1 MKIKRPVQVQQEAS
15 TPPALPRGLRRYLYV
30 TACIA
35 GAAIMIVEIL
45 GAKML
50 APYFGTSHFVWTAQ
64 IAVTLAALAL
74 GYYAGGRLVDRS
86 ARLGRLYLAILVAA
100 LALVATV
107 AMRQWLAYQLIS
119 LPLPAG
125 SLLSAVCLFFIP
137 LFLLAMTGPFLVRV
151 VARSLAGVGGTV
163 GRVSSISTLGSF
175 IGTAAIGYLLIPLLP
190 NSWTMYGTAAMLAL
204 VSGFYF
210 LIWGKRRGA
219 TVGVALC
226 IVAGAGLGWFGLS
239 VDGPRLPA
247 EEELY
252 RGNSSFGLIQV
263 LQSNKFP
270 YRYYLTDYL
279 IQNVYDTSRGKST
292 VMFTYMLEDLA
303 RAYTP
308 RLDDVLC
315 IGMGVGIVP
324 RDLAAEGARVDV
336 VEINPSVVSVA
347 RNYFGLDTGAFTLTI
362 GDGRWFL
369 NRTRTRYDAV
379 ILDAFVGDGSPSHL
393 MSREAF
399 ESVRGVLKP
408 QGVLVI
414 NTFVDF
420 DSPDDYVGA
429 SLYKPLASVFPS
441 VRVHGVRN
449 SNTLFVASLR
459 SPLTVLHEPDFNAV
473 HPEAVNDVKAAFART
488 WEPGLTRGIVLT
500 DDYNPVEYYDAANR
514 EKLRRLLAMSMRHG

>member
-1 MKIKRPVQVQQEAS
+1 MKHKRPVPIQQEA
-15 TPPALPRGLRRYLYV
+15 PAQPALPRGLRRYLYV

-74 GYYAGGRLVDRS
+74 GYYAGGRIVDRT
-86 ARLGRLYLAILVAA
+86 ARLGWLYLAILIAA
-100 LALVATV
+100 IALVATV
-107 AMRQWLAYQLIS
+107 AVREWLAYQLLS

-125 SLLSAVCLFFIP
+125 SLLAGVCLFFIP

-151 VARSLAGVGGTV
+151 VARSLSGVGGTV
-163 GRVSSISTLGSF
+163 GRISSVSTLGSF

-190 NSWTMYGTAAMLAL
+190 NSSTMYGTAAVLAL
-204 VSGFYF
+204 VSGIYF
-210 LIWGKRRGA
+210 LFWGRSRGT
-219 TVGVALC
+219 TVGVFLC
-226 IVAGAGLGWFGLS
+226 IAAGAGLGWYGLS

-247 EEELY
+247 NVELY

-263 LQSNKFP
+263 VQSNQVP

-279 IQNVYDTSRGKST
+279 IQNVYDTTRGTSSA
-292 VMFTYMLEDLA
+292 MFTYMLEGLA

-315 IGMGVGIVP
+315 IGMGIGIVP
-324 RDLAAEGARVDV
+324 RDLAAGGSRVDV
-336 VEINPSVVSVA
+336 VEINPAVVDVA
-347 RNYFGLDTGAFTLTI
+347 RNYFGLDTGAFTLII

-369 NRTRTRYDAV
+369 NRTKSTYDAV
-379 ILDAFVGDGSPSHL
+379 ILDAFVGDGNPSHV
-393 MSREAF
+393 MSSEAF
-399 ESVRGVLKP
+399 EAVRRVLKP
-408 QGVLVI
+408 DGVLVI

-420 DSPDDYVGA
+420 GSPKDYMGA
-429 SLYKPLASVFPS
+429 SLYKTLSVAFPS
-441 VRVHGVRN
+441 VLVHGVLN
-449 SNTLFVASLR
+449 SNTLFVASRR
-459 SPLTVLHEPDFNAV
+459 SPLTILHEPDYNRV
-473 HPEAVNDVKAAFART
+473 HPDAVSEVRSAFAGS
-488 WEPGLTRGIVLT
+488 WEPDPGSGIVLT

-514 EKLRRLLAMSMRHG
+514 EKFRRLLAMGMKTR